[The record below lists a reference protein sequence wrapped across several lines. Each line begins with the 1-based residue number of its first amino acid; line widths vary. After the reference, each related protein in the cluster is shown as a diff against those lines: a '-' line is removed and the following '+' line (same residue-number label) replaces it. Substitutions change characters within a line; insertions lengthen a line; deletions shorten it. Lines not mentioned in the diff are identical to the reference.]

1 MLREREAT
9 IQDITTQKE
18 NLESKVSHT
27 PSYYFMPEAHLRG
40 VQGIVEKQ
48 LMTLWFYLALFCDWL
63 KKECQKKPNKQTKKA
78 LFVFIWAVVIFFFVS
93 IGQRD
98 YFGFGCATCNRIA

>member
-63 KKECQKKPNKQTKKA
+63 KKECKKKNQTNKQKKHF
-78 LFVFIWAVVIFFFVS
+78 LCS
-93 IGQRD
+93 
-98 YFGFGCATCNRIA
+98 FGP

>member
-1 MLREREAT
+1 
-9 IQDITTQKE
+9 
-18 NLESKVSHT
+18 
-27 PSYYFMPEAHLRG
+27 MPEAHLRG

-48 LMTLWFYLALFCDWL
+48 LTTALVLLGFVL
-63 KKECQKKPNKQTKKA
+63 LMVEERMKKKRKKKQT
-78 LFVFIWAVVIFFFVS
+78 LFVFIWVVVIFFFVP